1 MAAKGFEATAGGV
14 ASDAKLFQA
23 YRAEL
28 AAQEI
33 QGADAVGSALK
44 SDAYHRSASFVTD
57 TIAADGKVFSLANRT
72 GTVNLTQVLGE
83 MNGTAGR
90 FEWIVDGSGNLTHQM
105 FVGGGRI
112 TGVPIAP

>member
-1 MAAKGFEATAGGV
+1 
-14 ASDAKLFQA
+14 
-23 YRAEL
+23 
-28 AAQEI
+28 
-33 QGADAVGSALK
+33 
-44 SDAYHRSASFVTD
+44 
-57 TIAADGKVFSLANRT
+57 
-72 GTVNLTQVLGE
+72 VNLTQVLGE